1 VTLAFSLIPRSERFF
16 DDFVGLSKEIRE
28 GSRLLKQM
36 MSSDPPDMTKADAIK
51 DVEHDCDRR
60 TRAIIDSVNR
70 TFVTPL
76 DREDIHALA
85 ISLDDVMDAI
95 DAAAAVTRLYKIPA
109 IRPGARRLA
118 DIVCESMDRITEALA
133 ALEKRHGVL
142 EIAARVNQL
151 EREADRVHQDAIVAL
166 FDEEQDPIT
175 VIKWK
180 EIFDFLEA
188 ATDRCEDVGNL
199 LEGVVVKHG

>member
-1 VTLAFSLIPRSERFF
+1 MAFSLIPRSHHFF
-16 DDFVGLSKEIRE
+16 DDFVGLSEEIR
-28 GSRLLKQM
+28 GGARLLKQM
-36 MSSDPPDMTKADAIK
+36 MSSDPPDMSKADAIK
-51 DVEHDCDRR
+51 DVEHSCDGR
-60 TRAIIDSVNR
+60 TRAIVEAVNR

-95 DAAAAVTRLYKIPA
+95 DAAAAVTRLYKIPHV
-109 IRPGARRLA
+109 RPGARRLA
-118 DIVCESMDRITEALA
+118 EIVCESMDRITEALL
-133 ALEKRHGVL
+133 ALEKRTGVL
-142 EIAARVNQL
+142 EQAARVNQL

-166 FDEEQDPIT
+166 FDQESDPIS

-180 EIFDFLEA
+180 EILDFLEA

>member
-1 VTLAFSLIPRSERFF
+1 MARFSLIPRETRFF
-16 DDFVGLSKEIRE
+16 EDFVALSEEIRT
-28 GSRLLKQM
+28 GARTLKQLLAD
-36 MSSDPPDMTKADAIK
+36 DPPDLGKADTIK
-51 DVEHDCDRR
+51 DIEHACDGR
-60 TRAIIDSVNR
+60 TRTIIDRLNR

-95 DAAAAVTRLYKIPA
+95 DAAAAVSRLYKINHVRA
-109 IRPGARRLA
+109 GARRLA
-118 DIVCESMDRITEALA
+118 DIICESTDRITEALQ
-133 ALEKRHGVL
+133 ALEDRHGVL
-142 EIAARVNQL
+142 ELAARVNQL
-151 EREADRVHQDAIVAL
+151 EREADRAHQDAIVSL
-166 FDEEQDPIT
+166 FDEEHDPIS

-180 EIFDFLEA
+180 EILDFLEA

>member
-1 VTLAFSLIPRSERFF
+1 MPK
-16 DDFVGLSKEIRE
+16 KESIQH
-28 GSRLLKQM
+28 K
-36 MSSDPPDMTKADAIK
+36 I
-51 DVEHDCDRR
+51 DR
-60 TRAIIDSVNR
+60 
-70 TFVTPL
+70 
-76 DREDIHALA
+76 
-85 ISLDDVMDAI
+85 
-95 DAAAAVTRLYKIPA
+95 

-118 DIVCESMDRITEALA
+118 DIVCESMDRITEALG
-133 ALEKRHGVL
+133 LLDKQRGGVR

-166 FDEEQDPIT
+166 FDEERDPIT

>member
-1 VTLAFSLIPRSERFF
+1 MGFSLVPRNEHFF
-16 DDFVGLSKEIRE
+16 NDFVQLAEEIRK
-28 GSRLLKQM
+28 GARTLKQM
-36 MSSDPPDMTKADAIK
+36 LSVDPPDMPKADLIK
-51 DVEHDCDRR
+51 EMEHACDGL
-60 TRAIIDSVNR
+60 TRSIIDRLNR

-95 DAAAAVTRLYKIPA
+95 DAAAAVMRLYKIPHV
-109 IRPGARRLA
+109 RPGARRLA
-118 DIVCESMDRITEALA
+118 EIVCESMDRITEALA
-133 ALEKRHGVL
+133 ALEKRKGVL
-142 EIAARVNQL
+142 ELAARINQL
-151 EREADRVHQDAIVAL
+151 EREADRVHQDSIVSL
-166 FDEEQDPIT
+166 FDQESDPIV

-180 EIFDFLEA
+180 EILDFLEA